1 MNYTYIIYLTY
12 RETPFMME
20 DFSTLLTF
28 VNWIHLLTNWTINHK
43 KYEELR

>member
-28 VNWIHLLTNWTINHK
+28 IN
-43 KYEELR
+43 